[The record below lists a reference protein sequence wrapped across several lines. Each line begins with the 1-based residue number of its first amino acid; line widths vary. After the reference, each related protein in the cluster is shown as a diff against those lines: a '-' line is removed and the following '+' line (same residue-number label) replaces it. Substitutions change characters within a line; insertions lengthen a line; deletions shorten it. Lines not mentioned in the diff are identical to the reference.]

1 MFKVFIY
8 LYIFLESVLCK
19 TWFWLFAQSG
29 EVGAAVLVAVW
40 VVAGKCP
47 RLVATKWEGAPCAE
61 SEEAAQH
68 CLAYSV
74 LTGECHPC
82 HEGQS
87 PLGQKQHFASSLL
100 FLSSSLLASCPCG
113 EGSCPP
119 FFQIALFST
128 QIPQSMQRVLQG
140 LEVVPDLPSPKVK
153 TGRLPPSACPMWL
166 IRA

>member
-1 MFKVFIY
+1 M
-8 LYIFLESVLCK
+8 
-19 TWFWLFAQSG
+19 FAQSG
-29 EVGAAVLVAVW
+29 EVGAAVIVAVW
-40 VVAGKCP
+40 VAAGKCP
-47 RLVATKWEGAPCAE
+47 RLVATRWGGGSPCAE

-119 FFQIALFST
+119 FFQTAPLSLPRSHNQCKGCSRDLRWFLISP
-128 QIPQSMQRVLQG
+128 PQKLNR
-140 LEVVPDLPSPKVK
+140 EVTSISLPHV
-153 TGRLPPSACPMWL
+153 AH
-166 IRA
+166 

>member
-1 MFKVFIY
+1 M
-8 LYIFLESVLCK
+8 VLIVRSEWRGRGCSHSCSMGGS
-19 TWFWLFAQSG
+19 W
-29 EVGAAVLVAVW
+29 EVSQACSPQVG
-40 VVAGKCP
+40 G
-47 RLVATKWEGAPCAE
+47 GAPCAE

-119 FFQIALFST
+119 FFFRQPPLSLPRSHNQCKGCSRDLRWFLTSP
-128 QIPQSMQRVLQG
+128 PQKLNR
-140 LEVVPDLPSPKVK
+140 EVTSISLPHV
-153 TGRLPPSACPMWL
+153 AH
-166 IRA
+166 